1 MKKSTLYIGLCYL
14 AVGICAILFGLFG
27 PSIENDE
34 IIGAIAGGGIGPGLY
49 MIYKYFYWS
58 KPENKPKYEE
68 KLKKEQII
76 LKDERKIMLRE
87 KSARITYIILFFL
100 LAILIPVFTIMNVN
114 RIVIIT
120 LSIIWVF
127 IYVCGI
133 VIFRILDKRL

>member
-100 LAILIPVFTIMNVN
+100 LAILIPIFTIMNVN
-114 RIVIIT
+114 KIVIIT
-120 LSIIWVF
+120 LSIIWAF

-133 VIFRILDKRL
+133 VVFRILDKRL

>member
-34 IIGAIAGGGIGPGLY
+34 IIWGVAGGGIVPGLF

-68 KLKKEQII
+68 KLKKEQIN

-100 LAILIPVFTIMNVN
+100 LAILIPIFTIMNVN

-120 LSIIWVF
+120 LSIIWAF

-133 VIFRILDKRL
+133 VVFRILDKRL

>member
-27 PSIENDE
+27 PSIENDG
-34 IIGAIAGGGIGPGLY
+34 IIWGIAGGGIGPGLY

-100 LAILIPVFTIMNVN
+100 LAILIPIFTIMNVN
-114 RIVIIT
+114 KIVITT
-120 LSIIWVF
+120 LSIIWAF
-127 IYVCGI
+127 IYICGI
-133 VIFRILDKRL
+133 VVFRILDKRL

>member
-100 LAILIPVFTIMNVN
+100 LAILIPIFTIMNVN
-114 RIVIIT
+114 KIVIIT
-120 LSIIWVF
+120 LSIIWAF
-127 IYVCGI
+127 IYICGI
-133 VIFRILDKRL
+133 VVFRILDKRL

>member
-14 AVGICAILFGLFG
+14 TVGICAILFGLFG

-34 IIGAIAGGGIGPGLY
+34 IILGVSGGGIVPGLF

-68 KLKKEQII
+68 KLKKEQI
-76 LKDERKIMLRE
+76 MLRE

-100 LAILIPVFTIMNVN
+100 LAILIP
-114 RIVIIT
+114 
-120 LSIIWVF
+120 
-127 IYVCGI
+127 
-133 VIFRILDKRL
+133 ILLLWM